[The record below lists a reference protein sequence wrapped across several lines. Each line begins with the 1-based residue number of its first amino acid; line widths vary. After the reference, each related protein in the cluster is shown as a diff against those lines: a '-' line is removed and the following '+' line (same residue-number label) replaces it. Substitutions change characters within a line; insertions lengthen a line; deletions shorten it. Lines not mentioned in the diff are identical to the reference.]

1 MRRRITCSPMRRF
14 SETRDGEYSE
24 VVDTVIETLIDG
36 GSRDPTHKEER
47 EMSRFISQERFKVQ
61 DELLKQAFEE
71 DIVRRLIAFEDECL
85 TRRQDR
91 LSPMAH
97 AVLASFY
104 LSGLRI

>member
-1 MRRRITCSPMRRF
+1 
-14 SETRDGEYSE
+14 
-24 VVDTVIETLIDG
+24 
-36 GSRDPTHKEER
+36 
-47 EMSRFISQERFKVQ
+47 
-61 DELLKQAFEE
+61 LKQAFEE

-85 TRRQDR
+85 TRRQNR

>member
-1 MRRRITCSPMRRF
+1 MRWRITCAPRRRF
-14 SETRDGEYSE
+14 SETQPVDYSE
-24 VVDTVIETLIDG
+24 VVDTVMATLIDAS
-36 GSRDPTHKEER
+36 SRDSTLEEDR
-47 EMSRFISQERFKVQ
+47 EMNQFISQERFRVQ

-71 DIVRRLIAFEDECL
+71 DIVRRLRAFEDECL
-85 TRRQDR
+85 TRRQNR